1 VDTRA
6 YLCNLIIDLEREDP
20 REKIRGNPFRAI
32 AMKPLGD
39 AFIKLISMII
49 MLIIFCTVVT
59 GIAGMQDIKRSAAS
73 EGRRCCTLR
82 SSRLRRC

>member
-1 VDTRA
+1 
-6 YLCNLIIDLEREDP
+6 
-20 REKIRGNPFRAI
+20 
-32 AMKPLGD
+32 MKPLGD

-49 MLIIFCTVVT
+49 TLIITLIILCTVVT
-59 GIAGMQDIKRSAAS
+59 GIADVQDIKRSAAS